1 MKRIALP
8 LLLLTMSASLFAFSF
23 SLAPNTSFFEPLN
36 SDQFS
41 PKTHLGAFYLLDSD
55 PKGNII
61 RFDKLNGT
69 PGEYYPLINTYK
81 EGKDDAFLLL
91 QAAGGFSALNFD
103 FGKVQLQAHIEAYIR
118 GVFYLLHGNDVMG
131 FDGSYFIGM
140 ESKIIDSLILRG
152 GIRHYSGHVGD
163 EVLYAVIQNNP
174 DYIDAEISEYVRDTF
189 EFSVGYS
196 NKDFP
201 YVEGAISFM
210 IPQKNSYLLPFAH
223 RPDNIISGG
232 KTNAERDPESYAVRG
247 DYGPSYKAI
256 ILAGELTLS
265 YPFGMNNAFLSLS
278 GKLHQDGVTKHT
290 LDPSDDGGFWE
301 YEYDVTLG
309 IERFNQKGRSIA
321 VELIWHDGRFPLLNY
336 YWKRTKSVSLVF
348 SVN

>member
-1 MKRIALP
+1 MA
-8 LLLLTMSASLFAFSF
+8 SAFAFSF
-23 SLAPNTSFFEPLN
+23 TLAPTSSFFD
-36 SDQFS
+36 SMSTDQFN
-41 PKTHLGAFYLLDSD
+41 PKTRLGVFYLLDSN
-55 PKGNII
+55 PKGDII

-69 PGEYYPLINTYK
+69 PGEYYQDFKEYK

-118 GVFYLLHGNDVMG
+118 TVFFLLNGNDNIG
-131 FDGSYFIGM
+131 FDGSYFMGL
-140 ESKIIDSLILRG
+140 EAQLLDSIVLRG
-152 GIRHYSGHVGD
+152 GIRHYSGHIGD
-163 EVLYAVIQNNP
+163 EALFSLVQSHP
-174 DYIDAEISEYVRDTF
+174 DYTNAEISEYVRDTF
-189 EFSVGYS
+189 EFSAGYS
-196 NKDFP
+196 NKEFP
-201 YVEGAISFM
+201 YLKGAISL
-210 IPQKNSYLLPFAH
+210 IVPQKKSYMLPFVH
-223 RPDNIISGG
+223 RPDYILSGG
-232 KTNAERDPESYAVRG
+232 KTNAERDPESYEVRG
-247 DYGPSYKAI
+247 DYGPSYIAA

-309 IERFNQKGRSIA
+309 IERFNQNGRSIA

>member
-1 MKRIALP
+1 MKRIT
-8 LLLLTMSASLFAFSF
+8 LLLLLLSISTALFAFSF

-36 SDQFS
+36 TDQFN
-41 PKTHLGAFYLLDSD
+41 PKTRLGAFYLLDSD
-55 PKGNII
+55 PNGNII
-61 RFDKLNGT
+61 RFDKFNGT
-69 PGEYYPLINTYK
+69 PGEYYPNFKTYK

-103 FGKVQLQAHIEAYIR
+103 FDVVELQAHIEAYIR
-118 GVFYLLHGNDVMG
+118 TVFFLLNGNDNIG

-140 ESKIIDSLILRG
+140 ESKFLDSIILRG

-163 EVLYAVIQNNP
+163 EVLFSVIQNNTEYTNS
-174 DYIDAEISEYVRDTF
+174 DISEYVRDTF

-201 YVEGAISFM
+201 YVEGAISL
-210 IPQKNSYLLPFAH
+210 IVPQKKSYMLPFVH
-223 RPDNIISGG
+223 RPDYILSGG

-247 DYGPSYKAI
+247 DYGPSYKAM
-256 ILAGELTLS
+256 ILVGEMTLS
-265 YPFGMNNAFLSLS
+265 CPFGMNNAFLILS

-309 IERFNQKGRSIA
+309 IERFNQNGRSIA